1 MSMFKR
7 QIVNTEHPY
16 QCLKTGF
23 NKKRLESSSITRD
36 YKRSSIKSV
45 PKSDNNPP
53 FPVSRITLSLEYEKK
68 KIRKNPFRSRR
79 IAVGALMRHD
89 CDRRTD
95 VSLQPS

>member
-1 MSMFKR
+1 MITYLPSKKKIPPNDFIMSMFRR

-16 QCLKTGF
+16 QCLKTGS

-68 KIRKNPFRSRR
+68 KKLEKILFEAAASR
-79 IAVGALMRHD
+79 
-89 CDRRTD
+89 
-95 VSLQPS
+95 